1 MTQNASFW
9 TDKQFEGISPEVA
22 AVAMPL
28 LQLHGVGKAQNED
41 KSGEIAVW
49 VELLEF

>member
-1 MTQNASFW
+1 MLLFEQINSF
-9 TDKQFEGISPEVA
+9 KAFSLEVA

-41 KSGEIAVW
+41 KSGEIAV
-49 VELLEF
+49 